1 MNTKRINILL
11 VLAMLCSVVGL
22 KAQNVTVK
30 FEYDECGNRTKRYLE
45 IKKIE
50 ENGKSVETE
59 ETEGWLTEVSETM
72 QGAGLSIFPN
82 PTNGLLNIDITDAE
96 SCGAFHLTLSTLSGT
111 IIEERSSAGGHT
123 QLDISR
129 LAQGMYLLTVSTP
142 GERRVWKVV
151 KH

>member
-22 KAQNVTVK
+22 KAQNVTVN
-30 FEYDECGNRTKRYLE
+30 FEYDENGNRTRRYIEL
-45 IKKIE
+45 KKVE
-50 ENGKSVETE
+50 ENGKSLDTE
-59 ETEGWLTEVSETM
+59 ETEGWLAEVSETM

-82 PTNGLLNIDITDAE
+82 PTSGLLNIDITDAG
-96 SCGAFHLTLSTLSGT
+96 SCVSFHLTLSTLSGT
-111 IIEERSSAGGHT
+111 IIEDCHT
-123 QLDISR
+123 ASGNTRLDISR
-129 LAQGMYLLTVSTP
+129 LAQGIYLLTVSTP